1 MSILDNAAAVFVFQ
15 TLPDHAVRARDKW
28 KTAAKGTGAEQQAWI
43 EYATAA
49 RFALLGATSA
59 ARAVQSGL
67 GDPGGDDAGDDA
79 VLTALQEAATPVST
93 GIEQVLA
100 DLVNA
105 GENEAHLIMRH
116 GAWLVAA
123 ACAQAAALHA
133 FLLLVNGGTVE
144 VITTVDGVP
153 QQ

>member
-1 MSILDNAAAVFVFQ
+1 MPILDNAAAVFVFQ
-15 TLPDHAVRARDKW
+15 TLPDHAARARDKW
-28 KTAAKGTGAEQQAWI
+28 MTAAVGTGAEQQAWI

-59 ARAVQSGL
+59 ARAMQGGL
-67 GDPGGDDAGDDA
+67 GDPGGDAV
-79 VLTALQEAATPVST
+79 VLTALQEAVTPVLS
-93 GIEQVLA
+93 GIEQALA

-105 GENEAHLIMRH
+105 GENEANLIMRQ

-133 FLLLVNGGTVE
+133 FLLLVDGGTVE
-144 VITTVDGVP
+144 VVTTVDGVP